1 MATTYPSGAHARPSR
16 SSRANRLT
24 AEERRGAIVVAAMEE
39 VAARGLAGASTNE
52 IARRAGVSQPYIFQL
67 FGTKKELFLA
77 VVRLG
82 FERTRLTFE
91 DAARNYVAG
100 TPPAL
105 EGCNSILDALGRAYM
120 TLLSDRTLLLVQLQ
134 AYAACSDPQ
143 VQAVVRE
150 EFARLHRMVG
160 RVSGATNREIHD
172 FFAQGMLLNVAAA
185 VDVQG
190 DPASWTLESF
200 DASGGAV

>member
-1 MATTYPSGAHARPSR
+1 
-16 SSRANRLT
+16 
-24 AEERRGAIVVAAMEE
+24 
-39 VAARGLAGASTNE
+39 
-52 IARRAGVSQPYIFQL
+52 
-67 FGTKKELFLA
+67 
-77 VVRLG
+77 
-82 FERTRLTFE
+82 
-91 DAARNYVAG
+91 
-100 TPPAL
+100 
-105 EGCNSILDALGRAYM
+105 M

-134 AYAACSDPQ
+134 AYAACSDPE

-200 DASGGAV
+200 DAIGDAT